1 MTFDVRPA
9 ALADL
14 VAARDYYNGER
25 EGLGDELVDEFDA
38 VQQKIGA
45 MPLRF
50 PALPGT
56 RFRRAPLRRFP
67 YFVVFEL
74 SDELIRILAFV
85 HERERPRSFTERR

>member
-25 EGLGDELVDEFDA
+25 DGLGDELVDEFDA

-45 MPLRF
+45 MPRRYPL
-50 PALPGT
+50 LGGT

-67 YFVVFEL
+67 YFVVFEP
-74 SDELIRILAFV
+74 SEEVIRILALV
-85 HERERPRSFTERR
+85 HQRSRPRAWLNRP